1 MYSEGW
7 LWQVLAGVNLNTLV
21 MAIFTVHKCCVGR
34 GIRSLSPCHG
44 QKLACAFILNLFI
57 AWIFLQVDRLFS
69 DLQLLEAD
77 LMDTM
82 NDHIRLV
89 NFGFGGNP
97 ETIYPHLR

>member
-1 MYSEGW
+1 MGK
-7 LWQVLAGVNLNTLV
+7 ACIPN
-21 MAIFTVHKCCVGR
+21 IFAASVFV
-34 GIRSLSPCHG
+34 
-44 QKLACAFILNLFI
+44 
-57 AWIFLQVDRLFS
+57 QVDRLFS